1 MCTTPLNDSC
11 TTSVAFHVRVQ
22 AEYEYNMRLSSNG
35 DGSGV
40 GGVRVIAAPRAAA
53 GAAVAG
59 GSAGSIGLNAT
70 YSFSTISSSIPQSR
84 AYAPIGAGG
93 SASGS
98 SAHVDF
104 RTGNPVVLREA
115 SRQPPV
121 RMLVESDLRLFWRNA
136 RNFGR

>member
-1 MCTTPLNDSC
+1 MP
-11 TTSVAFHVRVQ
+11 
-22 AEYEYNMRLSSNG
+22 LSSTG
-35 DGSGV
+35 GV
-40 GGVRVIAAPRAAA
+40 GGGVRVIAAPRAA
-53 GAAVAG
+53 GATVAG
-59 GSAGSIGLNAT
+59 GSAGSSGNNAT

-84 AYAPIGAGG
+84 AYAPIGVGG
-93 SASGS
+93 SGSGS

-121 RMLVESDLRLFWRNA
+121 RMLVETRLFLRNA